1 MSVTTPMS
9 HRNAPLA
16 YVSHGDRQYSTV
28 FVPECRTCRSS
39 HRAEIEE
46 MLIDGLPPKTIIER
60 LPDDCAVSPQSV
72 KRHFARGHLPI
83 DTEMVRQRQQI
94 RAEQRWE
101 ELGLA
106 ATAFMAREADLAQYV
121 IDNFTRLLHDGKLTL
136 SAATLMRAASFI
148 YDIEIAA
155 RQQEDDGRLAERL
168 VQQSIDEL
176 QCVFQL
182 AGEVGGEEVRNELV
196 RRACADAVTEII
208 MVDDRFA
215 KLRGAAY
222 LDADTSNERNQ
233 PHFFQL
239 SRSDLGNHQ
248 QVNDTIK
255 VAA

>member
-1 MSVTTPMS
+1 MS
-9 HRNAPLA
+9 HDSNNAFLA
-16 YVSHGDRQYSTV
+16 DIRHGGESYPVVSVVQ
-28 FVPECRTCRSS
+28 CKTCQSELRDD
-39 HRAEIEE
+39 IEG
-46 MLIDGLPPKTIIER
+46 MIIDGLSPSRIVRR
-60 LPDDCAVSPQSV
+60 LPNEHDVSSQSIY
-72 KRHFARGHLPI
+72 RHYRRGHLPV
-83 DTEMVRQRQQI
+83 DTEMVRRRREI
-94 RAEQRWE
+94 RGEQRWE

-106 ATAFMAREADLAQYV
+106 ATAFMAREADLAQHV
-121 IDNFTRLLHDGKLTL
+121 IDTFTRLLHDGKLTL